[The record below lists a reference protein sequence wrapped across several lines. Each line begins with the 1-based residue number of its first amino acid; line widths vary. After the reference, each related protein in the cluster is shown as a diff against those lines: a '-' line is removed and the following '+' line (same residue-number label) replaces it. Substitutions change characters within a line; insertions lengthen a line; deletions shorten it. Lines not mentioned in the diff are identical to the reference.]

1 MTEYPRVTVGIPTY
15 RRHAALKRCL
25 QSLVEQEFTN
35 FDVVIS
41 SNDCDDYATDAVVDE
56 FREDLCIRYYK
67 QKENIGPADNFYFV
81 AEQATGDFF
90 MWLGDDDQVSS
101 GYLREL
107 ADLLAQHDGTVVA
120 IGNCLVHYPHT
131 TVLEPPAPVLQKSR
145 LLRAARALVTRTD
158 RSLMS
163 LMPTPLARS
172 LRFAEYPGPLNKE
185 VLNRGYTMISQIYI
199 HSRVLVPDRT
209 EQYFVKDHTIPKSY
223 SNGVSEVKSL
233 KRKTRFVLR
242 RLIIRIQQ
250 AKVST
255 RETGTAYGLIFYSL
269 AILSFSYD
277 IFMHTERKLLKSGK

>member
-1 MTEYPRVTVGIPTY
+1 
-15 RRHAALKRCL
+15 
-25 QSLVEQEFTN
+25 
-35 FDVVIS
+35 
-41 SNDCDDYATDAVVDE
+41 
-56 FREDLCIRYYK
+56 
-67 QKENIGPADNFYFV
+67 
-81 AEQATGDFF
+81 
-90 MWLGDDDQVSS
+90 
-101 GYLREL
+101 
-107 ADLLAQHDGTVVA
+107 
-120 IGNCLVHYPHT
+120 
-131 TVLEPPAPVLQKSR
+131 
-145 LLRAARALVTRTD
+145 
-158 RSLMS
+158 
-163 LMPTPLARS
+163 
-172 LRFAEYPGPLNKE
+172 
-185 VLNRGYTMISQIYI
+185 MISQIYI